1 MKFKVIFIIV
11 PSFSKS
17 DWLNRKMMEITTCF
31 IKQLSMDKYDV
42 EIVSCYEEINK
53 FKDKAD
59 LLVVSTA
66 GNVIVDRDHLLE
78 MIENFPEDVGVMG
91 HIIQHDHDI
100 LPYLHEQFFIINT
113 RAVGSIDLREQEDY
127 GFFLHRSQ
135 EDMHDGHAPLYVTL
149 SEDRVER
156 QCKFGTRLMSDSLIN
171 GYQVRNFD
179 QQWRYPKTDNQ
190 YVSLDKINVK
200 VPSRGYCYPLL
211 NTDIFEN
218 AIKTKTVLPQLDE
231 AQQMF
236 ILAMN
241 EVLNFKVLNVWHYE
255 FPPPLKKSNKVITTA
270 NGFIGELMALESEAS
285 EIVFFDIN
293 KNNLDFKKTL
303 YEEWNGENYEKFAR
317 DYAKQFSL
325 NIEPAFIL
333 DQMLASPYIEQVK
346 KQIFPI
352 WNQWKN
358 KCSIKFIHCDL
369 IVDYKKIIDEI
380 TVGSILN
387 TSTILSVYPFTVYL
401 HDKESLEIVKDK
413 ILSRVNETQSLWL
426 E

>member
-127 GFFLHRSQ
+127 GFFLQRSQ

-149 SEDRVER
+149 SEDRV
-156 QCKFGTRLMSDSLIN
+156 
-171 GYQVRNFD
+171 
-179 QQWRYPKTDNQ
+179 KT
-190 YVSLDKINVK
+190 
-200 VPSRGYCYPLL
+200 
-211 NTDIFEN
+211 
-218 AIKTKTVLPQLDE
+218 
-231 AQQMF
+231 M
-236 ILAMN
+236 
-241 EVLNFKVLNVWHYE
+241 
-255 FPPPLKKSNKVITTA
+255 
-270 NGFIGELMALESEAS
+270 
-285 EIVFFDIN
+285 
-293 KNNLDFKKTL
+293 
-303 YEEWNGENYEKFAR
+303 
-317 DYAKQFSL
+317 
-325 NIEPAFIL
+325 
-333 DQMLASPYIEQVK
+333 
-346 KQIFPI
+346 
-352 WNQWKN
+352 
-358 KCSIKFIHCDL
+358 
-369 IVDYKKIIDEI
+369 
-380 TVGSILN
+380 
-387 TSTILSVYPFTVYL
+387 
-401 HDKESLEIVKDK
+401 
-413 ILSRVNETQSLWL
+413 
-426 E
+426 